1 MVRRWF
7 CYSMKQENPLPA
19 LAQLSRST
27 SKTLKK
33 TSRKFYGY
41 IWYSKLHNFRK
52 NRKLWKFLEPTIKNF
67 RKLAAAV
74 QKMGKIIRSNI
85 VWLAYQQSKIF
96 KKFKA
101 NGKFVNV
108 VNQVLFGYI
117 WYSKLHTFSFHENKD
132 WAFWNLYSFCITL
145 VARHINKLRK
155 LNWHLK

>member
-1 MVRRWF
+1 MEDGSAIAW
-7 CYSMKQENPLPA
+7 
-19 LAQLSRST
+19 
-27 SKTLKK
+27 
-33 TSRKFYGY
+33 SRKIICLPWHNLVEVQVKPWKRLLESFTAISGILSY
-41 IWYSKLHNFRK
+41 IISEK